1 MAKRFGKEGSVGMRG
16 PTRGPLWAAF
26 CYLSSE
32 PRPFGI
38 HPQSQT
44 ERWAKNSRGRRR
56 RGPHSLPLISLI

>member
-16 PTRGPLWAAF
+16 PMRGPLWGAC

-32 PRPFGI
+32 PRRLGI

-44 ERWAKNSRGRRR
+44 ERWAKNSQGRWR
-56 RGPHSLPLISLI
+56 RGPHSLPLNSLI